1 MPIAGVAVCTR
12 CAKELQ
18 EEGRM
23 WTAMNEIHSVL
34 GGATGPADELMP
46 ARTPQSDR
54 RFSVNLGTTTVV
66 EALTAVVRAHGSLRW
81 TVEYCKLQ
89 ARFEYATLRLNTF
102 DGDGVGRRSATQ
114 RDDGT
119 WSDACVSMNR

>member
-81 TVEYCKLQ
+81 TVEYCVSTRSTVTAL
-89 ARFEYATLRLNTF
+89 
-102 DGDGVGRRSATQ
+102 DVVRRPSETMERGPMPASA
-114 RDDGT
+114 
-119 WSDACVSMNR
+119 